1 MSRRFEFI
9 LHSNF
14 DPPRYARMPATMSGK
29 TKSFNYQFVLISIP
43 MLMLMTG
50 CAWMKPQVQSGDV
63 LFQDDFEINTSG
75 WDRYRDNAYE
85 ANYDRGSY
93 RIKVDEPETMVWSLP
108 DLNYSNVI
116 LRVQTWRSAG
126 PEDNLFGV
134 ICRYENADNFIFFIL
149 SSDGFMGIGQYL
161 DGSRQ
166 LLTDESL
173 LPFEAIR
180 PNDNINLIEARCVE
194 DDLALLINGQLAA
207 QAKDETIS
215 TGDVGLLAGTYA
227 QGGVEVRFDN
237 FSMLQP

>member
-1 MSRRFEFI
+1 
-9 LHSNF
+9 L
-14 DPPRYARMPATMSGK
+14 
-29 TKSFNYQFVLISIP
+29 
-43 MLMLMTG
+43 
-50 CAWMKPQVQSGDV
+50 
-63 LFQDDFEINTSG
+63 
-75 WDRYRDNAYE
+75 
-85 ANYDRGSY
+85 
-93 RIKVDEPETMVWSLP
+93 PE
-108 DLNYSNVI
+108 LNYSNVI

-134 ICRYENADNFIFFIL
+134 ICRYENADNFIFFVL